1 MLLKWLNVVLKIIF
15 SSLIWQRQLEEITKW
30 ELKFSETKRRAGGG
44 AVSPVHQTRNMKL
57 NIGERWSPNVCLIMQ
72 HVCLHAHFNH
82 AASGAACT
90 GKRCERNVLTQ
101 LTAGQLLYT
110 LSDDL
115 HTNLNMKETK
125 TFQFLTWTLK
135 NTFFK
140 GSLVDSQD
148 VFVQF
153 YFINTVY
160 YDYFYSRGEFLR
172 NRRSDYYF

>member
-1 MLLKWLNVVLKIIF
+1 MLLKWLNVVLKDNF
-15 SSLIWQRQLEEITKW
+15 SSLIWQKQLEEITKW

-82 AASGAACT
+82 AASGAVVWTQRVDTADCWT
-90 GKRCERNVLTQ
+90 VTLHTERWST
-101 LTAGQLLYT
+101 
-110 LSDDL
+110 

-172 NRRSDYYF
+172 NRRSDYDF